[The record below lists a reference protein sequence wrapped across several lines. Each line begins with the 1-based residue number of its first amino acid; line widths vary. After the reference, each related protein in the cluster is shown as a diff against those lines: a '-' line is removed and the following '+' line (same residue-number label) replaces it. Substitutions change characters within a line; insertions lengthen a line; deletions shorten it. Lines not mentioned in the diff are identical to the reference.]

1 MVKGLYT
8 AWTGML
14 DEQNRLDILTNNLA
28 NADTTGYKKEGTTN
42 HTFADTLAIKIK
54 DTSDYGQPRVLRNIS
69 LGVHIGEVYT
79 DIALYGN
86 GFFTVSFTNKNGE
99 TSMKLT
105 RDGAFTLT
113 REGYLVTKDGDYVL
127 NQNGASTGNPGAEN
141 YIRINPNLDFEV
153 LSDGSIMQNNQ
164 VVARLGVV
172 DVDNYDYISK
182 YGENLY
188 DVVNGGQLV
197 ASNARVEQGALE
209 ASNINVVSEMVDMIT
224 ITRAY
229 EAGQKIIQTIDSTLD
244 KAVNNV
250 GKV

>member
-1 MVKGLYT
+1 
-8 AWTGML
+8 
-14 DEQNRLDILTNNLA
+14 
-28 NADTTGYKKEGTTN
+28 
-42 HTFADTLAIKIK
+42 
-54 DTSDYGQPRVLRNIS
+54 
-69 LGVHIGEVYT
+69 
-79 DIALYGN
+79 
-86 GFFTVSFTNKNGE
+86 
-99 TSMKLT
+99 
-105 RDGAFTLT
+105 
-113 REGYLVTKDGDYVL
+113 
-127 NQNGASTGNPGAEN
+127 
-141 YIRINPNLDFEV
+141 
-153 LSDGSIMQNNQ
+153 MQNNQ

-197 ASNARVEQGALE
+197 TSNARVEQGALE

-229 EAGQKIIQTIDSTLD
+229 EAGQKIIQTMDSTLD

>member
-1 MVKGLYT
+1 MV
-8 AWTGML
+8 W
-14 DEQNRLDILTNNLA
+14 
-28 NADTTGYKKEGTTN
+28 
-42 HTFADTLAIKIK
+42 
-54 DTSDYGQPRVLRNIS
+54 
-69 LGVHIGEVYT
+69 
-79 DIALYGN
+79 
-86 GFFTVSFTNKNGE
+86 
-99 TSMKLT
+99 
-105 RDGAFTLT
+105 
-113 REGYLVTKDGDYVL
+113 
-127 NQNGASTGNPGAEN
+127 
-141 YIRINPNLDFEV
+141 
-153 LSDGSIMQNNQ
+153 
-164 VVARLGVV
+164 V

-229 EAGQKIIQTIDSTLD
+229 EAGQKIIQTMDSTLD

>member
-1 MVKGLYT
+1 M
-8 AWTGML
+8 A
-14 DEQNRLDILTNNLA
+14 
-28 NADTTGYKKEGTTN
+28 
-42 HTFADTLAIKIK
+42 
-54 DTSDYGQPRVLRNIS
+54 
-69 LGVHIGEVYT
+69 
-79 DIALYGN
+79 
-86 GFFTVSFTNKNGE
+86 
-99 TSMKLT
+99 
-105 RDGAFTLT
+105 
-113 REGYLVTKDGDYVL
+113 
-127 NQNGASTGNPGAEN
+127 
-141 YIRINPNLDFEV
+141 RINPNLDFEV

-229 EAGQKIIQTIDSTLD
+229 EAGQKIIQTMDSTLD

>member
-1 MVKGLYT
+1 
-8 AWTGML
+8 
-14 DEQNRLDILTNNLA
+14 
-28 NADTTGYKKEGTTN
+28 
-42 HTFADTLAIKIK
+42 
-54 DTSDYGQPRVLRNIS
+54 
-69 LGVHIGEVYT
+69 
-79 DIALYGN
+79 
-86 GFFTVSFTNKNGE
+86 
-99 TSMKLT
+99 
-105 RDGAFTLT
+105 
-113 REGYLVTKDGDYVL
+113 
-127 NQNGASTGNPGAEN
+127 
-141 YIRINPNLDFEV
+141 
-153 LSDGSIMQNNQ
+153 MQNNQ

-229 EAGQKIIQTIDSTLD
+229 EAGQKIIQTMDSTLD

>member
-1 MVKGLYT
+1 M
-8 AWTGML
+8 A
-14 DEQNRLDILTNNLA
+14 
-28 NADTTGYKKEGTTN
+28 
-42 HTFADTLAIKIK
+42 
-54 DTSDYGQPRVLRNIS
+54 
-69 LGVHIGEVYT
+69 
-79 DIALYGN
+79 
-86 GFFTVSFTNKNGE
+86 
-99 TSMKLT
+99 
-105 RDGAFTLT
+105 
-113 REGYLVTKDGDYVL
+113 
-127 NQNGASTGNPGAEN
+127 N

-229 EAGQKIIQTIDSTLD
+229 EAGQKIIQTMDSTLD
-244 KAVNNV
+244 KAENNV

>member
-1 MVKGLYT
+1 MELP
-8 AWTGML
+8 
-14 DEQNRLDILTNNLA
+14 
-28 NADTTGYKKEGTTN
+28 
-42 HTFADTLAIKIK
+42 LAI
-54 DTSDYGQPRVLRNIS
+54 
-69 LGVHIGEVYT
+69 
-79 DIALYGN
+79 
-86 GFFTVSFTNKNGE
+86 
-99 TSMKLT
+99 
-105 RDGAFTLT
+105 
-113 REGYLVTKDGDYVL
+113 LV
-127 NQNGASTGNPGAEN
+127 EN

-229 EAGQKIIQTIDSTLD
+229 EAGQKIIQTMDSTLD

>member
-1 MVKGLYT
+1 M
-8 AWTGML
+8 
-14 DEQNRLDILTNNLA
+14 
-28 NADTTGYKKEGTTN
+28 
-42 HTFADTLAIKIK
+42 
-54 DTSDYGQPRVLRNIS
+54 
-69 LGVHIGEVYT
+69 
-79 DIALYGN
+79 
-86 GFFTVSFTNKNGE
+86 
-99 TSMKLT
+99 
-105 RDGAFTLT
+105 
-113 REGYLVTKDGDYVL
+113 
-127 NQNGASTGNPGAEN
+127 
-141 YIRINPNLDFEV
+141 
-153 LSDGSIMQNNQ
+153 
-164 VVARLGVV
+164 VARLGVV

-229 EAGQKIIQTIDSTLD
+229 EAGQKIIQTMDSTLD

>member
-1 MVKGLYT
+1 M
-8 AWTGML
+8 
-14 DEQNRLDILTNNLA
+14 
-28 NADTTGYKKEGTTN
+28 
-42 HTFADTLAIKIK
+42 
-54 DTSDYGQPRVLRNIS
+54 
-69 LGVHIGEVYT
+69 
-79 DIALYGN
+79 
-86 GFFTVSFTNKNGE
+86 
-99 TSMKLT
+99 
-105 RDGAFTLT
+105 
-113 REGYLVTKDGDYVL
+113 
-127 NQNGASTGNPGAEN
+127 
-141 YIRINPNLDFEV
+141 

-229 EAGQKIIQTIDSTLD
+229 EAGQKIIQTMDSTLD

>member
-1 MVKGLYT
+1 
-8 AWTGML
+8 
-14 DEQNRLDILTNNLA
+14 
-28 NADTTGYKKEGTTN
+28 
-42 HTFADTLAIKIK
+42 
-54 DTSDYGQPRVLRNIS
+54 
-69 LGVHIGEVYT
+69 
-79 DIALYGN
+79 
-86 GFFTVSFTNKNGE
+86 
-99 TSMKLT
+99 MKLT

-127 NQNGASTGNPGAEN
+127 NQNGASTGNLGAEN

-209 ASNINVVSEMVDMIT
+209 ASNINVVSEW
-224 ITRAY
+224 
-229 EAGQKIIQTIDSTLD
+229 
-244 KAVNNV
+244 
-250 GKV
+250 